1 MRSFLLTCF
10 LILSM
15 SAAASAESKIGFV
28 DMQAVIAKSEP
39 GLKAMEQLKTQFQGM
54 KDNLDAQKKSLD
66 ALREELQK
74 QSMMLS
80 QEAKLDKETQYKR
93 KVRDFQDM
101 GQNYQRKLQQAEQN
115 LSKPIIEKLLGV
127 VQDYGKKNGYT
138 AIFDKQASGLVYQ
151 QDNVDLTN
159 AIIAELNKAMRGK

>member
-1 MRSFLLTCF
+1 MRSFVLTC
-10 LILSM
+10 LLVLCL
-15 SAAASAESKIGFV
+15 AASASAEKIGFV
-28 DMQAVIAKSEP
+28 DMQAVIAKSEA
-39 GLKAMEQLKTQFQGM
+39 GSKAMEQLKNQFKGM

-66 ALREELQK
+66 SLREELQK

-115 LSKPIIEKLLGV
+115 LSKPIIEKLLAV
-127 VQDYGKKNGYT
+127 IEDYGKKNGYS
-138 AIFDKQASGLVYQ
+138 AIFDKQASGLVYL

-159 AIIAELNKAMRGK
+159 TIIAELNKAMRGK

>member
-1 MRSFLLTCF
+1 MRSFILTCF
-10 LILSM
+10 LVLCLC
-15 SAAASAESKIGFV
+15 AAASAETKIGFV

-39 GLKAMEQLKTQFQGM
+39 GLKAMEQLKSQFKGM

-66 ALREELQK
+66 SLREELQK

-115 LSKPIIEKLLGV
+115 LSKPIIEKLLTV
-127 VQDYGKKNGYT
+127 VQD
-138 AIFDKQASGLVYQ
+138 
-151 QDNVDLTN
+151 
-159 AIIAELNKAMRGK
+159 

>member
-1 MRSFLLTCF
+1 MRSFILTCF
-10 LILSM
+10 LVLCLC
-15 SAAASAESKIGFV
+15 AAASAETKIGFV

-39 GLKAMEQLKTQFQGM
+39 GLKAMEQLKSQFKGM

-66 ALREELQK
+66 SLREELQK

-115 LSKPIIEKLLGV
+115 LSKPNIEKLLTV

-151 QDNVDLTN
+151 QDSVDLTN

>member
-1 MRSFLLTCF
+1 
-10 LILSM
+10 
-15 SAAASAESKIGFV
+15 
-28 DMQAVIAKSEP
+28 
-39 GLKAMEQLKTQFQGM
+39 
-54 KDNLDAQKKSLD
+54 
-66 ALREELQK
+66 
-74 QSMMLS
+74 MMLS

-115 LSKPIIEKLLGV
+115 LSKPIIEKLLTV

-151 QDNVDLTN
+151 QDSVDLTN

>member
-1 MRSFLLTCF
+1 MRSFILTCF
-10 LILSM
+10 FVLCLC
-15 SAAASAESKIGFV
+15 AAASAETKIGFV

-39 GLKAMEQLKTQFQGM
+39 GLKAMEQLKSQFKGM

-66 ALREELQK
+66 SLREELQK

-115 LSKPIIEKLLGV
+115 LSKPIIEKLLTV

-151 QDNVDLTN
+151 QDSVDLTN